1 VVFLQISYAKE
12 VVFVQII
19 RVKLVVSHRNVD
31 QGGQAPQSVQF
42 KLKTGFPM
50 NNLLPLLSHRVSKHL
65 VFNIGVSIG
74 CDLFGKQKFLPV
86 CQFCQDGFSL
96 AKK

>member
-1 VVFLQISYAKE
+1 M
-12 VVFVQII
+12 QII

-50 NNLLPLLSHRVSKHL
+50 NNLLPLISHRVSKHL
-65 VFNIGVSIG
+65 VFIVRISNAVIYLERKV
-74 CDLFGKQKFLPV
+74 PV
-86 CQFCQDGFSL
+86 VLSS
-96 AKK
+96 

>member
-1 VVFLQISYAKE
+1 
-12 VVFVQII
+12 VQII

-50 NNLLPLLSHRVSKHL
+50 INLLPSLSHRVSKHF
-65 VFNIGVSIG
+65 VFFNIGVSIG
-74 CDLFGKQKFLPV
+74 CDLLEKSKSSCMARRLLI
-86 CQFCQDGFSL
+86 S
-96 AKK
+96 